1 MPCVGSVQESAQKM
15 ERQQLL
21 AVKSDSRFGNLQR
34 QEMDRLVR
42 EVSAQSLGDKHTMKL
57 GSSCSA

>member
-1 MPCVGSVQESAQKM
+1 M

-21 AVKSDSRFGNLQR
+21 AIESDSRFGNLQR